1 MKYRHSTL
9 RWVASSW
16 QRSRPFLQSLTKNG
30 LQLWLEESDKTNLC
44 GTTQVVPKGDLVLAK
59 VAEAEDKTLG
69 GVLLPDSAQK
79 KPTSGAGVVMACVCS
94 KGVAVQNAGSLSDL
108 LWPLMS
114 IHTARR

>member
-1 MKYRHSTL
+1 M
-9 RWVASSW
+9 
-16 QRSRPFLQSLTKNG
+16 
-30 LQLWLEESDKTNLC
+30 
-44 GTTQVVPKGDLVLAK
+44 QVVPKGDLVLAK

-79 KPTSGAGVVMACVCS
+79 KPTSGAGVVMTCSCS
-94 KGVAVQNAGSLSDL
+94 KGIAVQNAGSSSYL